1 MSERR
6 VNIVGVGNSLMGDDG
21 VGPAVIERLGRR
33 GTTDGVVLHD
43 AGLAVSDVLGLLDP
57 SDPLI
62 VIDAVRAGG
71 RPGQVHRFRLNVFDL
86 DGEPL
91 AGAVSLH
98 ELSVVPALGI
108 EVLTGRIFGD
118 VTVFGVEPGVVAWG
132 EGLSPA
138 VADAVEHLVD
148 EILAHLK
155 NGPAPEPAAEAA
167 GGSPRRDVS

>member
-1 MSERR
+1 LSERR

-138 VADAVEHLVD
+138 VEASMERLVRLVLND
-148 EILAHLK
+148 VHRH
-155 NGPAPEPAAEAA
+155 EACQVA
-167 GGSPRRDVS
+167 GEG